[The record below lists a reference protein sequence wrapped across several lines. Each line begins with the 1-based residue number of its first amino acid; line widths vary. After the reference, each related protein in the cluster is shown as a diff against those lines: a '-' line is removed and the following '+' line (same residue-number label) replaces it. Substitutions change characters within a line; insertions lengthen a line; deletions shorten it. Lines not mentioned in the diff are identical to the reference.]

1 MNQHDGDNNRKSW
14 SVFARDVKTETAW
27 IKEIKKYQKLVGGA
41 LGSSVFS
48 SQESLGEIWLVDS
61 KKTGWQSWLENQ
73 DRMGRT
79 YLLVVEEN
87 ELLPDA
93 RDLKWVDDLI
103 VAPFRLAE
111 LLSKYRAHFE
121 REENM
126 MTRLELEKTNDVL
139 ERILA
144 AKTPRRFTGLKG
156 IRVSSKHLSG
166 LKPGGD
172 YFDLFESDKKDYIN
186 ILLADSSSY
195 GLSSVLLGMVLSNS
209 ARIANETQLR
219 SSDWI
224 QSIYADLKTALGE
237 KESLSLFFG
246 RLNRKDFTLHYQLYG
261 SIEAYQISQDG
272 ACKPFEKH
280 GKKITSLAAPSHSEE
295 SVVVLSPK
303 DRLVLLSDG
312 FVNGVGGEAFL
323 NQVFQKQMDKDPFLL
338 VNELSYR
345 IKTKLVDGETFP
357 GEDCSAIVMDI
368 ESRVLRLAPTG

>member
-1 MNQHDGDNNRKSW
+1 MMKSW
-14 SVFARDVKTETAW
+14 SVFARDVKTETTW
-27 IKEIKKYQKLVGGA
+27 IKEIKKFQKMVGGA
-41 LGSSVFS
+41 LGGSVFS
-48 SQESLGEIWLVDS
+48 SQESLGEIWLIDS
-61 KKTGWQSWLENQ
+61 KKSGWQSWLENQ
-73 DRMGRT
+73 DRIGRT

-93 RDLKWVDDLI
+93 RDLKWVDDLV
-103 VAPFRLAE
+103 VAPFRMVE
-111 LLSKYRAHFE
+111 LLSKYRAHFQ
-121 REENM
+121 REEAL
-126 MTRLELEKTNDVL
+126 MTEIELEKTNEVL

-172 YFDLFESDKKDYIN
+172 YFDLFESDKKDYVN

-195 GLSSVLLGMVLSNS
+195 GLSSVLLGMILSNS

-261 SIEAYQISQDG
+261 SIEAFQISQDG
-272 ACKPFEKH
+272 NCQPFEKH
-280 GKKITSLAAPSHSEE
+280 GKKITANEPPVHCDE
-295 SVVVLSPK
+295 SVMVLNPK

-312 FVNGVGGEAFL
+312 FVNGVGGEVYL
-323 NQVFQKQMDKDPFLL
+323 NQVFQKQKEKDPFLL

>member
-1 MNQHDGDNNRKSW
+1 MNQHDGNSNQKNW

-27 IKEIKKYQKLVGGA
+27 IQQIKKLQKQVGRA
-41 LGSSVFS
+41 LGNSVFS

-61 KKTGWQSWLENQ
+61 KKAGWQSWLENQ

-121 REENM
+121 REENL
-126 MTRLELEKTNDVL
+126 MTRIELEKTNDVL

-172 YFDLFESDKKDYIN
+172 YFDLFESDKKDYVN

-219 SSDWI
+219 TSDWI
-224 QSIYADLKTALGE
+224 QSIYSDLKTALGE

-280 GKKITSLAAPSHSEE
+280 GGRITSEKPPLHTEE
-295 SVVVLSPK
+295 SIAVLSPK

-312 FVNGVGGEAFL
+312 FVNGVGGEVFL